1 MTKYYITRSET
12 YDVTYEVEATN
23 VDEALEKFDVENLKE
38 TNRVFVEVNSPLFRR
53 SVDELELSL
62 SDEDVALLK
71 RKEDDGWDPDAIVG
85 IEEE

>member
-12 YDVTYEVEATN
+12 YDVTYEVEAQN

-38 TNRVFVEVNSPLFRR
+38 TNRSFTEVNKPLFCRP
-53 SVDELELSL
+53 VDELELSL

-71 RKEDDGWDPDAIVG
+71 QKEADGWDPGAIVG
-85 IEEE
+85 IDEE